1 MRRRSEVGRAH
12 SPCRRC
18 QVNTRRTVAFWGAG
32 ATASLGIRTTAQQS
46 EFVLHLA
53 GDPPCKPL
61 RERVK
66 EALGDDA
73 AFDPWIDALSDL
85 LAVLGDGQ
93 PPKAATT
100 VDGCAL
106 GAMARS
112 WVSEPSDDLRQRA
125 LHLRTIYNW
134 PALASIIRAC
144 PGSKESAHEGQFKI
158 NDLQN
163 LLDLYGGSD
172 HGFHAGDIFLT
183 PQMVGSAKSALKMLL
198 QTMFFIDWQ
207 VCLKGKRKE
216 LDLYYEF
223 SIALARRMQRQGVA
237 LAEEPFE
244 SSKFYL
250 GDLSFVS
257 MNWDP
262 VGLWCQMIADRYMN
276 RSASGPHIGT
286 PARKLKVFLD
296 QAHFVAGRRVGKQ
309 REVWHSM
316 NESAVQRLNEIKG
329 NPECIRV
336 MKYLQPHGCIC
347 WRECP
352 SCGKLSNYLSD
363 DGWVL
368 DSPTLIPPP
377 PLRAFEPGLKLENA
391 WNSDERKTWKRGET
405 DARACVHC
413 ETTTHAHNTS
423 ILMQSNFKARPP
435 SFIEEI
441 QREMRVIVK
450 KAQHV
455 VLLGYSLP
463 SDDVEYRAFLA
474 AQRQGSEG
482 VKCTVVDK
490 KDDYGR
496 WVGPAELSRI
506 RKNGGLQS
514 TAVGAAQDIFGRDNV
529 RFYGGGIPEVFCEHG
544 EVTDRAVE
552 RLFKWEGD
560 PSSLA

>member
-1 MRRRSEVGRAH
+1 MKT
-12 SPCRRC
+12 C
-18 QVNTRRTVAFWGAG
+18 RTVAFWGAG
-32 ATASLGIRTTAQQS
+32 ATASLGIRTTARQS

-53 GDPPCKPL
+53 PSDTPCKPL
-61 RERVK
+61 QERVK
-66 EALGDDA
+66 KALGGAAADRWRAALGD
-73 AFDPWIDALSDL
+73 L
-85 LAVLGDGQ
+85 LTVLGDGQ
-93 PPKAATT
+93 PPKATT
-100 VDGCAL
+100 VDDCAL

-112 WVSEPSDDLRQRA
+112 WASESSDDLRRRA

-144 PGSKESAHEGQFKI
+144 PGSRMPADKGRFKI
-158 NDLQN
+158 NDLLN

-172 HGFHAGDIFLT
+172 HGFHAGDTFLT

-207 VCLKGKRKE
+207 VCLEDKRKE
-216 LDLYYEF
+216 LDLYHKF
-223 SIALARRMQRQGVA
+223 SIALARRMQRQGIA
-237 LAEEPFE
+237 LAGELFE

-262 VGLWCQMIADRYMN
+262 VGLWCQMTADAELN
-276 RSASGPHIGT
+276 RSAAAPHIGA
-286 PARKLKVFLD
+286 PARKLKIFVD
-296 QAHFVAGRRVGKQ
+296 QAHFVAGRRVGK
-309 REVWHSM
+309 RPPRIWHSM
-316 NESAVQRLNEIKG
+316 NEPAVQRLNEIG
-329 NPECIRV
+329 ENPECIRV

-352 SCGKLSNYLSD
+352 SCGKLSNYLGH

-368 DSPTLIPPP
+368 ESRTLIPPP
-377 PLRAFEPGLKLENA
+377 PLRAFEPDPKLENA
-391 WNSDERKTWKRGET
+391 WNPEERETWKEGEI

-413 ETTTHAHNTS
+413 GTPTYAHNTS

-450 KAQHV
+450 KAHHV

-463 SDDVEYRAFLA
+463 PDDVEYRAFLA
-474 AQRQGSEG
+474 AQRQGSER

-490 KDDYGR
+490 QGDYE
-496 WVGPAELSRI
+496 WVWPAELW
-506 RKNGGLQS
+506 KNDDLQKCA
-514 TAVGAAQDIFGRDNV
+514 AVGAAQDIFGRENV
-529 RFYGGGIPEVFCEHG
+529 RFYGGGIPEVFCERG
-544 EVTDRAVE
+544 EVTDRAIE
-552 RLFKWEGD
+552 RLFNWEDGS
-560 PSSLA
+560 PPA

>member
-1 MRRRSEVGRAH
+1 MK
-12 SPCRRC
+12 P
-18 QVNTRRTVAFWGAG
+18 RRTVAFWGAG

-53 GDPPCKPL
+53 PGDSPCRPL

-66 EALGDDA
+66 EALRGATADRWGA
-73 AFDPWIDALSDL
+73 ALSDL

-93 PPKAATT
+93 PPNAATT
-100 VDGCAL
+100 VDDCAL

-112 WVSEPSDDLRQRA
+112 WASESIDDLRRRA

-144 PGSKESAHEGQFKI
+144 PGSKEPACERQFKI

-172 HGFHAGDIFLT
+172 HGFHAGDTFLT
-183 PQMVGSAKSALKMLL
+183 PQMVGSAKNALKMLL

-207 VCLKGKRKE
+207 VCLEDKKEE

-237 LAEEPFE
+237 LAGEPFE
-244 SSKFYL
+244 LSEFYL

-262 VGLWCQMIADRYMN
+262 VGLWCQMIADRDMN

-286 PARKLKVFLD
+286 PARKLQVFVD
-296 QAHFVAGRRVGKQ
+296 QAHFVAGRRVGKRQ
-309 REVWHSM
+309 QIWHSM
-316 NESAVQRLNEIKG
+316 NEAAVQRLNEIGG

-368 DSPTLIPPP
+368 ESRTLIPPP
-377 PLRAFEPGLKLENA
+377 PLRAFTPDLNPENA
-391 WNSDERKTWKRGET
+391 WNEKERKIWKKGEV

-413 ETTTHAHNTS
+413 ETDTYAHNTS
-423 ILMQSNFKARPP
+423 ILMQSNFKTRPP

-450 KAQHV
+450 KAEHV

-463 SDDVEYRAFLA
+463 PDDVEYRAFLA
-474 AQRQGSEG
+474 AQKQSREG
-482 VKCTVVDK
+482 IKCTVVGK
-490 KDDYGR
+490 RGDYE
-496 WVGPAELSRI
+496 WVWPAELW
-506 RKNGGLQS
+506 KNDDLREH
-514 TAVGAAQDIFGRDNV
+514 TAVGAAQDIFGRKNV
-529 RFYGGGIPEVFCEHG
+529 RFYGGGIPKVFCERG
-544 EVTDRAVE
+544 EVTNRAVE
-552 RLFKWEGD
+552 RLFNWEDGHR
-560 PSSLA
+560 A